1 MAYSIN
7 RFSSPASGIT
17 VADGATNNT
26 FDITIIGKG
35 FTNYGEIIQENLV
48 HMLENFNRTTAP
60 SSPTPGQLWFNPS
73 TAVLSVRTDG
83 GTWKSLDAI
92 STGAVTNSSIAAGA
106 GIALNKLATGTSGQI
121 IVADSGGTLQYR
133 TMSGKATISDTG
145 AIDFNNNSITASHIT
160 NQIIDGSKLAAS
172 IGITNLDVNDL
183 NANSITLD
191 GDLTVDLLTAS
202 NLLMT
207 GGTGSAIIDKAT
219 IGNLIASNITVSVN
233 GGIIVS
239 GSATFESGEIVTFN
253 GSVVMASGLSVSGLA
268 TFANMSVSTLVTTGT
283 AEATYADL
291 AERYE
296 SDGSV
301 EATDVGMVVVFGG
314 ENEITISR
322 EFMDQRVAGVIS
334 GHPAY
339 VMNTTFKTEEYPA
352 VALQGKVPVKV
363 HGPFDKGDLLITGTL
378 PGRAVSFQKARGEQ
392 ADPRHGSVI
401 GKSLEVRVDEGP
413 GSIVAVVG
421 RV

>member
-60 SSPTPGQLWFNPS
+60 STPTPGQLWFNPS

-83 GTWKSLDAI
+83 GTWKNLDDI

-106 GIALNKLATGTSGQI
+106 AIALNKLADGTSGQI
-121 IVADSGGTLQYR
+121 IVADSGGTPTYR
-133 TMSGKATISDTG
+133 TMTGDALISNTG
-145 AIDFNNNSITASHIT
+145 ALSIAANSVGASEIITAGVQTIHM
-160 NQIIDGSKLAAS
+160 DAS
-172 IGITNLDVNDL
+172 VRI
-183 NANSITLD
+183 ATLF
-191 GDLTVDLLTAS
+191 VDALTAS
-202 NLLMT
+202 SLSLTGNLTIPGLIT
-207 GGTGSAIIDKAT
+207 TSTLLVSSSSIFTGSADFQ
-219 IGNLIASNITVSVN
+219 NLSVSDLVVN
-233 GGIIVS
+233 AAGGLTVS
-239 GSATFESGEIVTFN
+239 GSATFATGAVATFN
-253 GSVVMASGLSVSGLA
+253 GSVVMNSNLEVLGSTIMASVTVDAL
-268 TFANMSVSTLVTTGT
+268 TTTGT
-283 AEATYADL
+283 AQATYADL

-301 EATDVGMVVVFGG
+301 DLSDIGMVVVFGG

-334 GHPAY
+334 GQPAY
-339 VMNTTFKTEEYPA
+339 VMNASFKTEEYPV
-352 VALQGKVPVKV
+352 VALLGRVPVKV
-363 HGPFDKGDLLITGTL
+363 HGPFDKGDLLVTGTL
-378 PGRAVSFQKARGEQ
+378 PGRAVSFQKARGDTGG
-392 ADPRHGSVI
+392 DPRYGSVI
-401 GKSLEVRVDEGP
+401 GKALEVREDEGP

>member
-73 TAVLSVRTDG
+73 TAILSVRTDG
-83 GTWKSLDAI
+83 GTWKSLDSI
-92 STGAVTNSSIAAGA
+92 TTGAVTNSSIAAGA
-106 GIALNKLATGTSGQI
+106 AISLSKLASGADGNI
-121 IVADSGGTLQYR
+121 IVADSGGTPTYR
-133 TMSGKATISDTG
+133 AMSGDAAISNTG
-145 AIDFNNNSITASHIT
+145 AVSIA
-160 NQIIDGSKLAAS
+160 
-172 IGITNLDVNDL
+172 
-183 NANSITLD
+183 ANSIAASEIATAAVQTIHMDASVRIATLFTD
-191 GDLTVDLLTAS
+191 SLTASALTLTGDLTIPGLITTSTLLVNS
-202 NLLMT
+202 SSVF
-207 GGTGSAIIDKAT
+207 TGSVAT
-219 IGNLIASNITVSVN
+219 QNLSASDFVTSAGGGVTV
-233 GGIIVS
+233 G
-239 GSATFESGEIVTFN
+239 GSATFASGNVVTFH
-253 GSVVMASGLSVSGLA
+253 GSVVMTSNLEVQGSADIQQL
-268 TFANMSVSTLVTTGT
+268 TVSTLVTTGT
-283 AEATYADL
+283 VQATYADL

-301 EATDVGMVVVFGG
+301 GITDVGLVVVFGG

-334 GHPAY
+334 GQPAY
-339 VMNTTFKTEEYPA
+339 VMNASFKTEEFPA
-352 VALQGKVPVKV
+352 VALQGRVPVKV
-363 HGPFDKGDLLITGTL
+363 HGPFEKGDLLVTGTL

-401 GKSLEVRVDEGP
+401 GKALEVREDEGP